1 MHLKLHWR
9 CGTKQTEHA
18 RRAHLGLG
26 RLRAWPNLGCLLF
39 GLCTTVVVLAG
50 FRTGPPTPN
59 PISFGPKIEGVRH
72 FSSLIFMQIFL
83 GPARLQVPITTESL
97 WPIRVGIALLRARS
111 SWSNKDYG
119 ERSLQTRRNIFL
131 LATPGTLLWCCWF
144 IMNPSIQSS
153 TTSSLA
159 DLWHANADMTDL
171 GFGRLFHRIQID
183 DMRPSARLRA

>member
-1 MHLKLHWR
+1 VAQ
-9 CGTKQTEHA
+9 QTEHA

-119 ERSLQTRRNIFL
+119 ERSLQSRRNIFL

-144 IMNPSIQSS
+144 IMNPSVDSVFENIIACW
-153 TTSSLA
+153 SLA
-159 DLWHANADMTDL
+159 CKCRHDRPWC
-171 GFGRLFHRIQID
+171 RQIISQD
-183 DMRPSARLRA
+183 RNWWCASVSVLSN